1 MVKCN
6 KCNAEISNTDAKFCD
21 NCGEYLNLMSKEIKF
36 TGKIHN
42 KELKEFRKTLI
53 AAVKSMQNHSI
64 DSKWY
69 YEIILHYLY
78 KFTNIEKIFKSQEMN
93 FLDIGHILSQLENC
107 PNNLIL
113 NEFLLKVNEFYSL
126 QKDSY
131 NKELMNIILY
141 TNVNPKLKDEN
152 KFKTL
157 LSNFNLELFEYSNY
171 NFKEDNEE
179 NINFNSK
186 YLMFKYSGKTRDSDL
201 LKSQALKE
209 IYSFFGYLTY
219 INKFNMYTTNDHIN
233 DLSLDNAISDLK
245 CNSLIVTNSNNEILR
260 FGVQNDII
268 MSSKTLKKSKM
279 NKLKSPELIK
289 KFNDPNKKKITN
301 NIKKYLYLYYLAS
314 KEHSLE
320 NSFFKF
326 WSLSENMI
334 KEMGEK
340 MNDFKLKKVMENI
353 LKANSYPKYL
363 INRVDILHSKRNDF
377 VHETMHGE
385 ITQYDQTLVKVI
397 AERLIEF
404 FIEYLNDVNYFREYW
419 TLLNYFFMTTDEK
432 KRLIELIELTLPNYS
447 FSLRF
452 YSE

>member
-1 MVKCN
+1 
-6 KCNAEISNTDAKFCD
+6 
-21 NCGEYLNLMSKEIKF
+21 
-36 TGKIHN
+36 
-42 KELKEFRKTLI
+42 
-53 AAVKSMQNHSI
+53 
-64 DSKWY
+64 
-69 YEIILHYLY
+69 
-78 KFTNIEKIFKSQEMN
+78 MN
-93 FLDIGHILSQLENC
+93 FLDMGHILSQLENC

-131 NKELMNIILY
+131 KKELMNIILY

-201 LKSQALKE
+201 LKFQALKE

-219 INKFNMYTTNDHIN
+219 INKFNMYTTNNHIN
-233 DLSLDNAISDLK
+233 ELSLDNAISDLK

-289 KFNDPNKKKITN
+289 KFNDSNTF
-301 NIKKYLYLYYLAS
+301 
-314 KEHSLE
+314 LE
-320 NSFFKF
+320 
-326 WSLSENMI
+326 
-334 KEMGEK
+334 
-340 MNDFKLKKVMENI
+340 
-353 LKANSYPKYL
+353 
-363 INRVDILHSKRNDF
+363 
-377 VHETMHGE
+377 T
-385 ITQYDQTLVKVI
+385 
-397 AERLIEF
+397 
-404 FIEYLNDVNYFREYW
+404 
-419 TLLNYFFMTTDEK
+419 
-432 KRLIELIELTLPNYS
+432 
-447 FSLRF
+447 
-452 YSE
+452 